1 MSKGDKKMNKMPK
14 TLEELAEMLSK
25 RDGISYEEELA
36 IIRDT
41 AADMEQAFYSG
52 SLDLAEQILREDLGL
67 EPDYLDLF
75 IF

>member
-1 MSKGDKKMNKMPK
+1 MNKMPK
-14 TLEELAEMLSK
+14 TIDELAEMLAK

-36 IIRDT
+36 IIRDA
-41 AADMEQAFYSG
+41 AADMEHAFYNG
-52 SLDLAEQILREDLGL
+52 SLDEAEDILRMDLGL

>member
-1 MSKGDKKMNKMPK
+1 MPK
-14 TLEELAEMLSK
+14 TIEELATMLSK

-36 IIRDT
+36 AIRD
-41 AADMEQAFYSG
+41 AAISMEHAFYNG
-52 SLDLAEQILREDLGL
+52 NLNEAEDILREELGL

>member
-1 MSKGDKKMNKMPK
+1 MPK
-14 TLEELAEMLSK
+14 TIEELATMLSK

-36 IIRDT
+36 AIRD
-41 AADMEQAFYSG
+41 AAINMEHAFYNG
-52 SLDLAEQILREDLGL
+52 NLNEAEDILREELGL

>member
-1 MSKGDKKMNKMPK
+1 MPK
-14 TLEELAEMLSK
+14 TIEELATMLSE

-36 IIRDT
+36 AIRD
-41 AADMEQAFYSG
+41 AAVDMEHAFYNG
-52 SLDLAEQILREDLGL
+52 SLDEAENILREELGL

>member
-1 MSKGDKKMNKMPK
+1 MNKMPK

-25 RDGISYEEELA
+25 RDGISYEEA
-36 IIRDT
+36 MAAVRDC
-41 AADMEQAFYSG
+41 AAEMEHAFYNG
-52 SLDLAEQILREDLGL
+52 SLDEAEDILRMSLSI

>member
-1 MSKGDKKMNKMPK
+1 MPK
-14 TLEELAEMLSK
+14 TLEELATMLSK

-36 IIRDT
+36 AIRD
-41 AADMEQAFYSG
+41 AAINMEHAFYNG
-52 SLDLAEQILREDLGL
+52 NLNEAEDILREELGL

>member
-1 MSKGDKKMNKMPK
+1 
-14 TLEELAEMLSK
+14 MLSK

-36 IIRDT
+36 AIRDV
-41 AADMEQAFYSG
+41 AIDMEHAFYNG
-52 SLDLAEQILREDLGL
+52 NLNEAEDILREELSL